1 MLGAPCC
8 PLKSITS
15 AVKDSCPGGFSP
27 NRAKKPRELA
37 WVSLSLKWY
46 GGLTP
51 ATGESFSQLED
62 RSMRRAFLI
71 VRKRSPTPSEASAN
85 AEVKG
90 ASARTAAHAIVT
102 KTMAPPPPRKG
113 FRHTPQSAP

>member
-1 MLGAPCC
+1 MLGAPCW

-15 AVKDSCPGGFSP
+15 AVKDSCPGGLSP
-27 NRAKKPRELA
+27 NMAKKPRELA

-62 RSMRRAFLI
+62 RSMRRAFFV
-71 VRKRSPTPSEASAN
+71 VRNRTPTPPQSSAN
-85 AEVKG
+85 TEMKEGRA
-90 ASARTAAHAIVT
+90 TAAGHSGGA
-102 KTMAPPPPRKG
+102 KSPG
-113 FRHTPQSAP
+113 